1 MYNNSLDYL
10 NKLIQQKIAIFNENH
25 KNMACR
31 VLDEKDGLFIDVEL
45 IGSDNEPLKSI
56 KSIENVMVMQSVNY
70 SPCLKKGDIGFLWD
84 IKLDLTGFIDDVRYS
99 DDYVS
104 RFFIFIPLLK
114 KSEFQSN
121 AKDFFIQTNEKK
133 TKLVL
138 NDESVN
144 LTTDGNVTN
153 TIKGDISISGEKTLK
168 AELKD
173 AVNIKG
179 KSITIEGSGTDPLQ
193 IKNNV
198 GSLKAAF
205 DAVFQAMDGLAASAA
220 TSTGYN
226 PSAYE
231 AAKPLAE
238 QMISKIVE

>member
-10 NKLIQQKIAIFNENH
+10 NKLIHQKIAIVTENY
-25 KNMACR
+25 KNIPCR
-31 VLDEKDGLFIDVEL
+31 VLDVKDGLFIDVEP
-45 IGSDNEPLKSI
+45 IGSNNEPLKSI

-84 IKLDLTGFIDDVRYS
+84 IKLDLTGFIEDVRYN

-104 RFFIFIPLLK
+104 KFYLFIPLLK
-114 KSEFQSN
+114 KSEFNSN

-153 TIKGDISISGEKTLK
+153 TIKGDITINGEKTFK

-173 AVNIKG
+173 AVSVKG
-179 KSITIEGSGTDPLQ
+179 KSITIESSGTDPLQ
-193 IKNNV
+193 IKNNA

-205 DAVFQAMDGLAASAA
+205 DAIFQAMDGLAASAA
-220 TSTGYN
+220 TATGYN
-226 PSAYE
+226 PAAYQ

-238 QMISKIVE
+238 QMISKIVG